1 MDGGATDPRA
11 LVDALIAM
19 PMDLDLHTTLV
30 RIVEA
35 ATSLTDASY
44 GALGVLDRDGELSDF
59 ISAGVDDETRS
70 AIGPLPRG
78 QGLLSLLH
86 LAPGPVRLDDL
97 TAHQA
102 FEGFPADHPKMT
114 SFLGLEVRVHG
125 QTFGNLYITDKQS
138 GVPFTVNDERMLQ
151 AFATG
156 AGFVIENARFYELS
170 EARASWLEA
179 SAAITRSLVG
189 EDLDLAFQQVADL
202 ARAVSGATTSCLAL
216 LVDDDTL
223 EIRVVSGPSDWT
235 RGSERVPV
243 AGSIAGMALGSREA
257 LVIADVSQHDAAPR
271 LLHAIGRPA
280 TGPVAYLPL
289 WTPEGN
295 AGLLLLAWDRVGS
308 ASFNSFDLD
317 LASGFAEQAAL
328 ALEVSRVRAADQR
341 RSLTEDRDRIA
352 RDLHDVVIQRLF
364 AIGMQLDHAATVM
377 DPGPLADLMSHAVDE
392 LDVSIKDIR
401 TSIFKLQNAESGSL
415 RAGVLKLVEEYTPIL
430 GFAPSVVV
438 RGPVDQSAS
447 AACRG
452 DVLAVLREA
461 LSNIARHA
469 QASSADVSVEA
480 TPTHLRVVVCDDG
493 CGLPEERSESGLSN
507 ARERAHARQ
516 GELQLSSVEPTGTR
530 FDWVVTLD

>member
-19 PMDLDLHTTLV
+19 PVDLDLHTTLV

-44 GALGVLDRDGELSDF
+44 GALGVLDRDGELADF
-59 ISAGVDDETRS
+59 ITVGVDDETRS
-70 AIGPLPRG
+70 SIGPLPRG
-78 QGLLSLLH
+78 HGLLALLH
-86 LAPGPVRLDDL
+86 LAPGPVRLDQL
-97 TAHQA
+97 SAHQD
-102 FEGFPADHPKMT
+102 FVGYPVHHPEMT

-125 QTFGNLYITDKQS
+125 QVFGNLYITDKRGGQ
-138 GVPFTVNDERMLQ
+138 PFTVDDERMLQ

-170 EARASWLEA
+170 EARARWLEA

-189 EDLDLAFQQVADL
+189 QDLALAFQQVADL
-202 ARAVSGATTSCLAL
+202 AREVSGATTACLAL
-216 LVDDDTL
+216 LVDDETL
-223 EIRVVSGPSDWT
+223 EVRVVSGPSNWS
-235 RGSERVPV
+235 RGSEPVLV
-243 AGSIAGMALGSREA
+243 AGSIAGVALRSREA
-257 LVIADVSQHDAAPR
+257 LVIPDVAEHDAVPR

-280 TGPVAYLPL
+280 TGPAAFLPL

-328 ALEVSRVRAADQR
+328 ALEVSRVRSADER
-341 RSLTEDRDRIA
+341 RSLSEDRDRIA

-377 DPGPLADLMSHAVDE
+377 DPGPLADLMSNAVDE

-438 RGPVDQSAS
+438 RGPIDQSAS
-447 AACRG
+447 ASCRG

-469 QASSADVSVEA
+469 KASSAEVSVEVTA
-480 TPTHLRVVVCDDG
+480 THLRVVVCDDG
-493 CGLPEERSESGLSN
+493 CGLPDERSESGLSN
-507 ARERAHARQ
+507 ARERAQARH
-516 GELQLSSVEPTGTR
+516 GELQLSRVQPSGTR